1 MNLLHRTGFR
11 FGAMCTFLLVAA
23 VAAHAADPPLSGFV
37 KDENE
42 APVAGARVTVRA
54 AASSAGGP
62 WQTQTDTTGAFA
74 VALPAAGDYR
84 IDVERQGYYELK
96 DRPFHIE
103 GALEVMLMINPVR
116 EVFQS
121 VDVNEQPSPVDIS
134 QTRNEQH
141 LTGTEVNDI
150 MYPNSHSLR
159 DAMQLMPGVVES
171 RSGELHFNGS
181 AESQVQYVLNGF
193 NIADPVSNQFHTV
206 LPVEGIQGLDYSSGR
221 YSPEYGQG
229 SAGVL
234 AIRTDNG
241 TDAFHYTATDFI
253 PGLQLQQ
260 GIRFGNW
267 YPRLG
272 ISGPIVRGRAWF
284 SDTFTSEYTNSLI
297 TGLPSGQNTRSG
309 WLGSNLLHTQVNL
322 TPRNILYADVLVLVD
337 NEGRLGLGPLDPVST
352 TQNVHA
358 REYFGSVKDQFY
370 FGSGSLIELGY
381 AHNEFAN
388 VETPQGP
395 NPFVF
400 SPQGRMGNYF
410 VSATQGSTRDEGRL
424 HGYAPLFRLAGT
436 HQIEAGVDTDFLRY
450 NGDFRRTAY
459 DLIGLSGQLL
469 SQTTFFGS
477 GIFGVSD
484 TEVGSWVLDTWRVSK
499 RLQID
504 LGLRN
509 DWDRAVANSGW
520 SPRVSFSWAPFR
532 AGHTRVAG
540 GYSFT
545 HDAVALDPFGR
556 VLDQEGL
563 TTSYSAPGVPAGP
576 PTVTSFIRG
585 TEPLKIPSATN
596 WSLSV
601 DHQVSEHLT
610 ASVTYLRR
618 RGTNG
623 FDFVNTLAP
632 EAPPSLLPLPN
643 GAAGGIYQL
652 ETLRRDNYDSV
663 QFKVHQ
669 TLAGQ
674 AEWMVSYTRSS
685 AQSNALVD
693 PNLAEALQLLPA
705 LVPMPWDTP
714 NRFLGWTY
722 LPLPFKNWAIT
733 ALVDA
738 RSGFPFSAQQ
748 QTGVVSGSV
757 NAYRYPMNFDL
768 DLALE
773 RMVTLRGYR
782 FALRGGVDNL
792 TNARNPTAVNNTIG
806 SPQFLQFYGYEGR
819 HFVLRIRF
827 FGRAKK

>member
-1 MNLLHRTGFR
+1 MVFLHRAGFR
-11 FGAMCTFLLVAA
+11 GIVFCALLGAAMAR
-23 VAAHAADPPLSGFV
+23 AADPELSGFV
-37 KDENE
+37 KDEND
-42 APVAGARVTVRA
+42 APVAGAHITVRA
-54 AASSAGGP
+54 AAPASRGS
-62 WQTQTDTTGAFA
+62 WQAETDPAGAFS
-74 VALPAAGDYR
+74 VALPAPGDYR

-96 DRPFHIE
+96 DRSIHVE
-103 GALEVMLMINPVR
+103 GAIELMLMINPVR

-134 QTRNEQH
+134 QTRNQER

-159 DAMQLMPGVVES
+159 DAMQLIPGVVES

-193 NIADPVSNQFHTV
+193 NIADPISNQLHTT
-206 LPVEGIQGLDYSSGR
+206 LPVEGVRGLDYSSGR

-234 AIRTDNG
+234 AISTENG
-241 TDAFHYTATDFI
+241 ADAFHYTATDFI
-253 PGLQLQQ
+253 PGLQIQQ

-272 ISGPIVRGRAWF
+272 VSGPIVRGRAWF
-284 SDTFTSEYTNSLI
+284 SDTFTSEYTNSLV
-297 TGLPSGQNTRSG
+297 TGLPDGENTRSG

-322 TPRNILYADVLVLVD
+322 TPRNILYADFLALVD

-358 REYFGSVKDQFY
+358 RQYFGSLKDQFY
-370 FGSGSLIELGY
+370 FGGGSLIELGY

-388 VETPQGP
+388 TDTPQGP
-395 NPFVF
+395 EFFVF
-400 SPQGRMGNYF
+400 SPQGRSGNYF
-410 VSATQGSTRDEGRL
+410 VTSTQGTTRDEVRL
-424 HGYAPLFRLAGT
+424 HGFAPQLHAAGT

-450 NGDFRRTAY
+450 NGDFSRTGY

-469 SQTTFFGS
+469 SRTTFFGS
-477 GIFGVSD
+477 GIFRVTD
-484 TEVGSWVLDTWRVSK
+484 IEVGSWILDTWRISK

-504 LGLRN
+504 AGLRN
-509 DWDRAVANSGW
+509 DWDRAVADDGW

-540 GYSFT
+540 GFALT
-545 HDAVALDPFGR
+545 HDAVPLDPFGR
-556 VLDQEGL
+556 VLDQDAL
-563 TTSYSAPGVPAGP
+563 TTSYSAPGVPSGP
-576 PTVTSFIRG
+576 PTVTSFDRG
-585 TEPLKIPSATN
+585 PESLKIPNATN

-610 ASVTYLRR
+610 AGVAYLRR
-618 RGTNG
+618 RGASG

-632 EAPPSLLPLPN
+632 DAPPSLLPLPN

-674 AEWMVSYTRSS
+674 AEWMVSYTRSR

-693 PNLAEALQLLPA
+693 PNLPVALQLLPSF
-705 LVPMPWDTP
+705 VPLPWETP

-722 LPLPFKNWAIT
+722 LPLPFKNWAVS

-738 RSGFPFSAQQ
+738 RSGFPFSAQLD
-748 QTGVVSGSV
+748 TGAVSGGV
-757 NAYRYPMNFDL
+757 NSYRYPVNFDL

-792 TNARNPTAVNNTIG
+792 TNARNPTAVNNTVG
-806 SPQFLQFYGYEGR
+806 SPHFLQFYGYEGR
-819 HFVLRIRF
+819 HYVLRIRF